1 MARCRSSSLREN
13 HSDSNGSCGHTV
25 SNSASSCAND
35 LPGCAISAWINEPA
49 VERSSPALR
58 PPCRS
63 SSQRSGQSCSGLQRR
78 RRQGDGMSGAAPQR
92 LHRAEG
98 GHAVPVGRVGAGHP
112 GGRQPGQLAGGVCAV
127 FLSDTVGGTALGC
140 AHDGA
145 QPAHDGGHRQHLWCA
160 NRRRQVRGHA
170 IGGGVAGDVVEERGR
185 QRRVRRVAAV
195 TAVGGGDHEPP
206 AGPAHR
212 GDEQPP
218 LVGHHRGTGTDI
230 AGHIVE
236 DIEKSL
242 GPQDAAAWNRVGPQ
256 AFL

>member
-1 MARCRSSSLREN
+1 MPLEFVAGEPLRLE
-13 HSDSNGSCGHTV
+13 
-25 SNSASSCAND
+25 
-35 LPGCAISAWINEPA
+35 WQ
-49 VERSSPALR
+49 LR
-58 PPCRS
+58 PHSLQLGFQLR
-63 SSQRSGQSCSGLQRR
+63 QRPARLRDQCVDQRTRRGAQFARVAAAVPLQQPAQRAVLQGLQRR

-92 LHRAEG
+92 IHCADG

-170 IGGGVAGDVVEERGR
+170 ISGGVAGDVVEERRR
-185 QRRVRRVAAV
+185 QRRVRRAATV